1 MSSNIGPLLA
11 RRRISLR
18 YLSGRIVAVDALN
31 ALYQF
36 LSIIRLP
43 TSLPLMDLQGN
54 ITSHL
59 VGLFYRSISLLEN
72 RILPVYV
79 FDGSPPKFKRREL
92 EERQKVKE
100 KFTRE
105 WIEALSRGEIE
116 KAFKKSVMT
125 VRVTTSIINEAKYL
139 LDLMG
144 LPWIQAPSEGEAQAA
159 YMARRG
165 DVYASASQD
174 YDSILFGAPLL
185 VRNLA
190 IESRQFYPKQRIFK
204 KLHPEL
210 ISLNE
215 TLSNLK
221 ITREQLIDI
230 AILIGTDYNE
240 GVKGIGPK
248 KALKLIKTYG
258 SFEKV
263 VKALK
268 INVDFDFESIRNLFL
283 DPPAIDNYEIIFR
296 EPKLNE
302 IKSFL
307 LSRQFNP
314 ERVKRALIRL
324 EKAFKNIRAMK
335 TSQQELLKWI
345 GK

>member
-11 RRRISLR
+11 RKHISLR

-43 TSLPLMDLQGN
+43 TGLPLMDSHGN

-72 RILPVYV
+72 GVLPVYV
-79 FDGSPPKFKRREL
+79 FDGLPPRFKRKEL
-92 EERQKVKE
+92 EERRKVKE

-125 VRVTTSIINEAKYL
+125 AKVTTSIINEAKYL
-139 LDLMG
+139 LNLMG

-165 DVYASASQD
+165 DVFASASQD
-174 YDSILFGAPLL
+174 YDSILFGTPIL

-190 IESRQFYPKQRIFK
+190 IESRQFYPKQGVFK

-258 SFEKV
+258 SLEKIIR
-263 VKALK
+263 ALK
-268 INVDFDFESIRNLFL
+268 IDVDFDINSIRNLYL
-283 DPPAIDNYEIIFR
+283 NPPAIDNYKIVFR
-296 EPKLNE
+296 EPDLNE

-307 LSRQFNP
+307 LSKQFNP
-314 ERVKRALIRL
+314 ERVERALTRL

-335 TSQQELLKWI
+335 TSQQELLKWLN
-345 GK
+345 K